1 MPKTSLV
8 ARGPGHRERLLEA
21 SARAW
26 IPVGDETIAVVCEPL
41 IRKDDDGARMRAL
54 RLDLPPGVRGSLS
67 PADVHITDGDGS
79 TVRTAEAPAP
89 EGTVRILVPLFAQET
104 TVHVAVRTTEVDAG
118 TDVVLDVPREWTIH
132 LVHHSHLDIGYTDPQ
147 PRIRAEQ
154 RSYIDSA
161 LDLCRATDDWPE
173 DVRFRWTVESRWVV
187 DDWMRSRPRA
197 RIDELVR
204 RIREGRIELSA
215 LPYNVHLDTCSTDEL
230 HEMLRPTVE
239 FSRKY
244 GVELPSAMQTDV
256 PGQPVGLPQALSD
269 AGVRY
274 LSVAHNWA
282 GRSMPHTHGDDD
294 LPRLFRW
301 RAPSGA
307 EVLVWKT
314 DSPHGGAY
322 MEGPHVGLHESYA
335 EVDRLLPSYLSNLA
349 HLPYPYPP
357 GIFGWHGEE
366 VSTRDPYPWDV
377 LHLRTQGRGGDNAP
391 ARLQAAEIAKE
402 WNETWQWPRLVTS
415 TSTAFFEDAQERLG
429 DEIRTFEGDWGDWWV
444 EGVGS
449 GALPQSLV
457 RDAQAR
463 VRDAHFVS
471 RTGQMLGID
480 GTDAMDAGD
489 ERRLADAGYQAISL
503 FDEHTW
509 GASNSWLA
517 SDRGMDSGGLQ
528 WQWKASRALDAEE
541 ATREFLEKAS
551 SELADQ
557 VGSDPSSLLSV
568 LAVNTHGWAGSTTA
582 SFLLREA
589 IVPFSQEI
597 VVLDARTGE
606 PLAHTEAEQ
615 VNHTFREAGRWI
627 RVTVPDVP
635 ALGYVRLDVRAAP
648 ETSAARR
655 SDTAEGTALEAL
667 VLQNEFLRVEYD
679 ANRSCITS
687 IRDLAGD
694 RELVNPDSVLGF
706 DQYVYDEY
714 TTASGF
720 NHHSNRS
727 SSSSKLELLGSR
739 SLAGP
744 SVLTE
749 AVDDGVEQRLV
760 LEFTAAGIEQGWTT
774 LRLRH
779 GENLLR
785 IEHRLR
791 KPTTETK
798 ESAYFAFPFA
808 LAEPRVHFEITGGIA
823 GDDLPSI
830 PGAPTHMRAMRNWV
844 SMESEQDGSVAWVTR
859 NAPLV
864 ESGVIALPYA
874 PFPDSTAPREP
885 ATVYSWAHNNV
896 WDTNFPNQQAFETTF
911 EYAVGVPGDS
921 GRHGDVLAA
930 ATAASVVHPP
940 VAVPA
945 HGAPGAP
952 VPPPQGQLLAVTGD
966 GAEAVQV
973 VTVSAGEQGAV
984 LVKLQSFAADPV
996 TVQVSL
1002 PQVDV
1007 RAARST
1013 SYLGEEGED
1022 LPLRDGAGVLT
1033 LEPRGVRAVALLPAD
1048 TASGPGGGEA

>member
-1 MPKTSLV
+1 M
-8 ARGPGHRERLLEA
+8 
-21 SARAW
+21 SARAR
-26 IPVGDETIAVVCEPL
+26 IPAGDDTIAVVCEPL
-41 IRKDDDGARMRAL
+41 IREVADGTRMRAL
-54 RLDLPPGVRGSLS
+54 RFDLPPG
-67 PADVHITDGDGS
+67 PAGRMTAADIRITDGTGAA
-79 TVRTAEAPAP
+79 VRTVEVPAP
-89 EGTVRILVPLFAQET
+89 ENCVRILVPLFPHET
-104 TVHVAVRTTEVDAG
+104 TVRVEVRTAEVDAG
-118 TDVVLDVPREWTIH
+118 ADVILDVPREWTIH

-173 DVRFRWTVESRWVV
+173 DVQFRWTVESRWVV
-187 DDWMRSRPRA
+187 DDWMRTRPPS

-230 HEMLRPTVE
+230 HELLRPTVE

-244 GVELPSAMQTDV
+244 GVDLPSAMQTDV
-256 PGQPVGLPQALSD
+256 PGQPVGLPQALND

-282 GRSMPHTHGDDD
+282 GRSMPQTHGDDD

-301 RAPSGA
+301 KAPSGA

-322 MEGPHVGLHESYA
+322 MEGPHVGLHSSYA

-349 HLPYPYPP
+349 HESYPYPP
-357 GIFGWHGEE
+357 GIFGWHGDED
-366 VSTRDPYPWDV
+366 STRDPYPWDV

-402 WNETWQWPRLVTS
+402 WNETWQFPHLKTS

-429 DEIRTFEGDWGDWWV
+429 DEIRTFDGDWGDWWV

-449 GALPQSLV
+449 GALPQSIV

-463 VRDAHFVS
+463 VRDAQFLS
-471 RTGQMLGID
+471 RTGQLLGID
-480 GTDAMDAGD
+480 GTDAMEAAD
-489 ERRLADAGYQAISL
+489 ERHLADAGYQAISL

-551 SELADQ
+551 TELADRMA
-557 VGSDPSSLLSV
+557 SDASSLLSV
-568 LAVNTHGWAGSTTA
+568 LAVNTHSWAGSTTA

-589 IVPFSQEI
+589 TVPFSQEI
-597 VVLDARTGE
+597 VIVDARTGE
-606 PLAHTEAEQ
+606 RLPHTESDQ

-627 RVTVPDVP
+627 RVTVPDIP
-635 ALGYVRLDVRAAP
+635 GLGYVRLDVQAAP
-648 ETSAARR
+648 EASAAHRP
-655 SDTAEGTALEAL
+655 DNAPETTALEAL

-679 ANRSCITS
+679 DVRSCIAS

-694 RELVNPDSVLGF
+694 RELVNADSVLGF

-739 SLAGP
+739 NLAEP

-760 LEFTAAGIEQGWTT
+760 LEFTAAGIEKGWTT

-791 KPTTETK
+791 KPATETK

-808 LAEPRVHFEITGGIA
+808 LEEPRVHVEITGGIA

-844 SMESEQDGSVAWVTR
+844 SVESDQDGSVAWVTR

-864 ESGVIALPYA
+864 ESGVIALPSA

-885 ATVYSWAHNNV
+885 ATVYSWAHNNI

-921 GRHGDVLAA
+921 GRRGAVLAA
-930 ATAASVVHPP
+930 ATAAHVVHPP

-945 HGAPGAP
+945 HGAPGSP
-952 VPPPQGQLLAVTGD
+952 VPPPQGQLLTVTGD
-966 GAEAVQV
+966 DAEAVQV

-984 LVKLQSFAADPV
+984 LVKLQSFATEPV
-996 TVQVSL
+996 TVDVAL
-1002 PQVDV
+1002 PQIDV
-1007 RAARST
+1007 RAARSAT
-1013 SYLGEEGED
+1013 YLGEVGEP
-1022 LPLRDGAGVLT
+1022 LPIRNGAGVLT
-1033 LEPRGVRAVALLPAD
+1033 LEPGAVRAVSLLPAS
-1048 TASGPGGGEA
+1048 TAEKRPLRTDA